1 MSKTA
6 FAIGIAALGS
16 ALPGQNVA
24 GGGGQTPER
33 AVETVLVRFVEPTGP
48 GCIVGTSF
56 QGRRM
61 YVSRGLASVEWK
73 QPITS
78 DTVFDIASNSKQF
91 TAALVYQLVE
101 EGPRSAQAG
110 GRLPA

>member
-1 MSKTA
+1 
-6 FAIGIAALGS
+6 
-16 ALPGQNVA
+16 
-24 GGGGQTPER
+24 
-33 AVETVLVRFVEPTGP
+33 
-48 GCIVGTSF
+48 
-56 QGRRM
+56 M